1 MSKRFPGRRLSPVRL
16 TILLAVVAALATA
29 GVLGMRTWEDT
40 QQAERSQPW
49 FGAYVD
55 VTATPVHAFENP
67 TGPADRN
74 VVLGFVVAADPTTCE
89 ASWGTFHSLEEAR
102 DDLDLDRRI
111 ARLRQSG
118 GDVVVSFGGEAS
130 TELALACPTV
140 DDLAAQYGAVVERYR
155 PAAIDLDVEGPALAD
170 AASRARRAEAVA
182 RVQEEHDGPLP
193 VWLTLPVGADGLTPD
208 GVATVRA
215 FLDAGV
221 VLAGV
226 NAMTMNLTGAAA
238 AADPAGTA
246 VQALRATHRQLMA
259 ILADRGEPVMDRTA
273 WRMVG
278 ATPMI
283 GQNDTPTEVVTLDDA
298 RRLHAFATEV
308 QLGRVSMWS
317 ANRDRTCAS
326 AYDDLSVVSDSC
338 SGVEQGDE
346 RFADVLGAG
355 FTGAPDGGSPQPTST
370 PTVHPEDLTDDPATS
385 PYPVWTAEASYP
397 ADTRVVWRRNVY
409 VAAWWTQG
417 AQPDD
422 PSLAPADNPWRLI
435 GPVLPGETPR
445 PQLRLPADFYPTW
458 DPAAV
463 YQAGE
468 RVLLDDVAYEAR
480 WWTQG
485 DSPAAGQAD
494 PGASPWRVLTQE
506 EIAAL
511 LGG

>member
-29 GVLGMRTWEDT
+29 GVLGMRTWVGVTRAD
-40 QQAERSQPW
+40 ALVC
-49 FGAYVD
+49 VD

-170 AASRARRAEAVA
+170 AASRTRRAEAVA
-182 RVQEEHDGPLP
+182 RIQEEHDGPLP

-238 AADPAGTA
+238 ADDPAGTA

-259 ILADRGEPVMDRTA
+259 ILADRGEPVIQLSPPLT
-273 WRMVG
+273 VG
-278 ATPMI
+278 
-283 GQNDTPTEVVTLDDA
+283 EEE
-298 RRLHAFATEV
+298 FAEI
-308 QLGRVSMWS
+308 
-317 ANRDRTCAS
+317 
-326 AYDDLSVVSDSC
+326 
-338 SGVEQGDE
+338 
-346 RFADVLGAG
+346 AG
-355 FTGAPDGGSPQPTST
+355 
-370 PTVHPEDLTDDPATS
+370 
-385 PYPVWTAEASYP
+385 
-397 ADTRVVWRRNVY
+397 
-409 VAAWWTQG
+409 
-417 AQPDD
+417 
-422 PSLAPADNPWRLI
+422 I
-435 GPVLPGETPR
+435 
-445 PQLRLPADFYPTW
+445 LR
-458 DPAAV
+458 
-463 YQAGE
+463 G
-468 RVLLDDVAYEAR
+468 
-480 WWTQG
+480 
-485 DSPAAGQAD
+485 
-494 PGASPWRVLTQE
+494 VLTKASE
-506 EIAAL
+506 L
-511 LGG
+511 L